1 MKKADLEKFLGKKVE
16 GAMRRETLPD
26 RYGAASAQ
34 VHDKRE
40 QRKRDQ
46 EAGLVPFA
54 VKLPQAMVRAL
65 QERARER
72 SVTLNE
78 VTAELLRE
86 SLDAR
91 QAKSPA
97 ADAKPEKSAT
107 RAKTAAESA
116 PSTHAKAAAPKPASA
131 PAKKRTSK

>member
-1 MKKADLEKFLGKKVE
+1 MKRADLEKFLGKKVE
-16 GAMRRETLPD
+16 GAMRREALPD

-54 VKLPQAMVRAL
+54 VKLPQAMVMAL
-65 QERARER
+65 QARARER
-72 SVTLNE
+72 SVTLGE

-86 SLDAR
+86 SLEAGSGAVAPAAEAKR
-91 QAKSPA
+91 AVVAKPAAKST
-97 ADAKPEKSAT
+97 D
-107 RAKTAAESA
+107 
-116 PSTHAKAAAPKPASA
+116 KAAAKGTAAKTPPPA
-131 PAKKRTSK
+131 PKKRTSK

>member
-34 VHDKRE
+34 VHDKKE
-40 QRKRDQ
+40 QRRRDQ

-54 VKLPQAMVRAL
+54 VKLPQAMVMAL

-72 SVTLNE
+72 SITLGE

-86 SLDAR
+86 SLDAG
-91 QAKSPA
+91 PA
-97 ADAKPEKSAT
+97 AKAPAVEAKPAK
-107 RAKTAAESA
+107 RAPEAKPAVAAKA
-116 PSTHAKAAAPKPASA
+116 GAKAAAAKTTPAA
-131 PAKKRTSK
+131 PKKRTSK